1 MARLRPLGS
10 GAAAFTRFASE
21 GRSSARAYQNIA
33 GYGRR
38 PWAASLACRAVARGS
53 MARLRPLGSGA
64 AAFTRFASEGRS
76 SARAYQNIAGYGRRP
91 WAASLA
97 CRAVARGSMAR
108 LRPLG
113 SGAAAFTRFAS
124 EGRSSARAYQNIAGY
139 GRRPWA
145 ASLACRAVARG
156 SMARL
161 RPLGS
166 GAAAFTRFASEGRS
180 SARAYQNIAG
190 YGRRPWAA
198 S

>member
-1 MARLRPLGS
+1 MG
-10 GAAAFTRFASE
+10 
-21 GRSSARAYQNIA
+21 
-33 GYGRR
+33 
-38 PWAASLACRAVARGS
+38 ASLACRAVARGS

-124 EGRSSARAYQNIAGY
+124 EGWWAMTGSNRRPPRCKRGALPTELIARADQT
-139 GRRPWA
+139 P
-145 ASLACRAVARG
+145 LAVAAG
-156 SMARL
+156 SGHRVNQL
-161 RPLGS
+161 SQKRQRPPLGT
-166 GAAAFTRFASEGRS
+166 AGRIHRE
-180 SARAYQNIAG
+180 RAEIAMV
-190 YGRRPWAA
+190 